1 MKPVTQMLRAFIETD
16 PPKAKGAGLKRK
28 SPLADQKM
36 EMAEIERLL
45 GPDAWPWFGPM
56 LIIDC
61 ETTTDIGQKL
71 RFGVFQERGLNY
83 RDLVERKR
91 LNGRI
96 TREDMD
102 EQRSEGIFYNPAT
115 CSEAEIET
123 MRAHTE
129 KNGLRFLTLEKFL
142 YTVFYRLYY
151 YKRWRE
157 GDPPMTMPMLVIGH
171 NLPFDLGAISYDAGP
186 SKGRNYGGLTLKLAE
201 KRPAIVIKKLGFG
214 KHLFSAHHHWNK
226 RRNLQFVDTQQLGRA
241 MLGPGNSSI
250 KGMLKK
256 LKIGDETKGE
266 ADYEGPITPKYIE
279 YCRADVRAT
288 WRIFV
293 ELRALY
299 RKHGRTREID
309 RIYSE
314 ASLGKAYLTD
324 FGIKPFLQQN
334 PGFDR
339 RMIGPF
345 MEALYGGRSEVR
357 VRHELRETIVADF
370 RSQYSTINA
379 LMRLQDLLIAE
390 RIEAIEGGSASEAA
404 RFLRGVTLADLQRK
418 ETWPKLRGVAL
429 IKPAG
434 DILPVRTVFHADD
447 AQDTADPTLRAQ
459 QIGVN
464 VVLSEPPTWYSFAD
478 VIASKIL
485 NGDRCPEILRTITLE
500 PHGVQSGLKPIK
512 FFGEPNYE
520 IDLVR
525 DDLFQRVIDMR
536 AEVKDDNPAMA
547 LSLKLLA
554 SATSYGALIEFIVD
568 EHTTPRGT
576 TVYHG
581 TESTRRLARAA
592 LPSDDGG
599 FEISGYKAERA
610 GDWFAPW
617 GPLIPAGGRLLLAIA
632 ERLAAD
638 PGLGYGFCDTDSM
651 AFGQPGGMD
660 QDDFRARVEQIA
672 GPHGWFQELSPY
684 SNNDALFNIEPVN
697 YAHDDPKQLEPLYV
711 LAVSAKRYALANR
724 RGEEWTIRKATGHGL
739 GHISAPAYDPTALP
753 PHPAAPLEKLSN
765 SRNPKLVCDLWRI
778 AFEAAGRGDNI
789 QLAVKDALKILPGL
803 NEPQFQQRAL
813 SSRADWLAY
822 DRLPNKRA
830 FMFFNILPAP
840 VSSDWTFAANDP
852 EINKTRN
859 DLLDTTLYAKAGK
872 DFLDKDRLR
881 RSDNNQFPAEIF
893 HNAFG
898 LRLCTV
904 ADCLWDYFDHSEM
917 KSRGEKGLLQRR
929 KMVIFDHEYIG
940 KETNSLI
947 DPDVEAAG
955 DEEIEDAPNI
965 PIFRRGFNPSLLIGL
980 DFDALGV
987 RAGVKPETLRDA
999 FRRGRRL
1006 ERGAMKR
1013 LRASLE
1019 ISEEGAVSIVEAAPT
1034 PAEARRAAR
1043 MARQLRTLH
1052 DALAKGKDFDL
1063 NGARRPA
1070 LKNERRGPVP
1080 LTALRLAVERHLS
1093 DKAARRFFKDRI
1105 GVFWSGRAAIY
1116 AGNEREMRLIEEAI
1130 ALASG
1135 AKRARVVK
1143 RARAGVTALEK
1154 ATAEER
1160 LKARSRKSEHQRQ
1173 ARAARKAAV
1182 EAVFDTP
1189 VEAPRAAGEDA
1200 LPEPFSDAW
1209 TDKFSRAFQALF
1221 VIFLAAVLLIPFR
1234 REIETAWRATIRR
1247 ASPDTASMVFADAL
1261 QDRIEKR
1268 LKRVEA
1274 DKLRKRR
1281 ARRAQNESDHPT
1293 GGVIQQRVR
1302 GRALGDDDAQ
1312 QVASEANAS
1321 PRIVDAD
1328 KVAAAELIPVD
1339 EGE

>member
-16 PPKAKGAGLKRK
+16 APKAKGAALKRK

-91 LNGRI
+91 FNGRI

-115 CSEAEIET
+115 CLETEIET
-123 MRAHTE
+123 MRAHAE
-129 KNGLRFLTLEKFL
+129 KHGVRFLTLEKFL

-201 KRPAIVIKKLGFG
+201 KRPSIVIKKLGFG
-214 KHLFSAHHHWNK
+214 KHLISAHQDWNQ

-241 MLGPGNSSI
+241 MLGPGNSNI

-256 LKIGDETKGE
+256 LKITEETKGE
-266 ADYEGPITPKYIE
+266 ADYEGPITPDYME

-288 WRIFV
+288 WRIFA

-299 RKHGRTREID
+299 RKHGRTRDID

-314 ASLGKAYLTD
+314 ASLGKAYLSD

-334 PGFDR
+334 PGFNR

-345 MEALYGGRSEVR
+345 MEGLYGGRSEVR
-357 VRHELRETIVADF
+357 VRHELRETMQADF

-379 LMRLQDLLIAE
+379 LTGLQELMIAE
-390 RIEAIEGGSASEAA
+390 RVEAIEGGPAGEAA
-404 RFLRGVTLADLQRK
+404 CFLRGVTLADLQRK

-429 IKPAG
+429 IRPDG

-464 VVLSEPPTWYSFAD
+464 VVRSGPPTWYSFAD

-485 NGDRCPEILRTITLE
+485 NGDRCPEILRTITLQ
-500 PHGVQSGLKPIK
+500 PHGVQNGLKPTK

-520 IDLVR
+520 IDLKR

-547 LSLKLLA
+547 LGLKLTA
-554 SATSYGALIEFIVD
+554 SATAYGALIEFIVD
-568 EHTTPRGT
+568 EHKTPRRT

-610 GDWFAPW
+610 GAWFAPW

-638 PGLGYGFCDTDSM
+638 RGLGYAFCDTDSM
-651 AFGQPGGMD
+651 AFVRPEGMSR
-660 QDDFRARVEQIA
+660 DDFRARVQQIA
-672 GPHGWFQELSPY
+672 GPHGWFQELNPY

-697 YAHDDPKQLEPLYV
+697 YALDNPKQLEPLYV

-724 RGEEWTIRKATGHGL
+724 RGEEWIIRKATGHGL
-739 GHISAPAYDPTALP
+739 GHITAPAYDPAALP

-778 AFEAAGRGDNI
+778 AFEAAGRDDDI

-822 DRLPNKRA
+822 DRLPSKRA

-840 VSSDWTFAANDP
+840 VSSDWMFAANDP

-872 DFLDKDRLR
+872 DFLDKDSLR

-893 HNAFG
+893 HDAFG

-917 KSRGEKGLLQRR
+917 KSRGEKGLLRRR
-929 KMVIFDHEYIG
+929 KMVILDHEYIG

-947 DPDVEAAG
+947 DPDVLRRRAMKKSRMR
-955 DEEIEDAPNI
+955 
-965 PIFRRGFNPSLLIGL
+965 PISPY
-980 DFDALGV
+980 FDA
-987 RAGVKPETLRDA
+987 TSILR
-999 FRRGRRL
+999 F
-1006 ERGAMKR
+1006 
-1013 LRASLE
+1013 
-1019 ISEEGAVSIVEAAPT
+1019 
-1034 PAEARRAAR
+1034 
-1043 MARQLRTLH
+1043 
-1052 DALAKGKDFDL
+1052 
-1063 NGARRPA
+1063 
-1070 LKNERRGPVP
+1070 
-1080 LTALRLAVERHLS
+1080 
-1093 DKAARRFFKDRI
+1093 
-1105 GVFWSGRAAIY
+1105 
-1116 AGNEREMRLIEEAI
+1116 
-1130 ALASG
+1130 
-1135 AKRARVVK
+1135 
-1143 RARAGVTALEK
+1143 
-1154 ATAEER
+1154 
-1160 LKARSRKSEHQRQ
+1160 
-1173 ARAARKAAV
+1173 
-1182 EAVFDTP
+1182 
-1189 VEAPRAAGEDA
+1189 
-1200 LPEPFSDAW
+1200 
-1209 TDKFSRAFQALF
+1209 
-1221 VIFLAAVLLIPFR
+1221 
-1234 REIETAWRATIRR
+1234 
-1247 ASPDTASMVFADAL
+1247 
-1261 QDRIEKR
+1261 
-1268 LKRVEA
+1268 
-1274 DKLRKRR
+1274 
-1281 ARRAQNESDHPT
+1281 
-1293 GGVIQQRVR
+1293 
-1302 GRALGDDDAQ
+1302 
-1312 QVASEANAS
+1312 
-1321 PRIVDAD
+1321 
-1328 KVAAAELIPVD
+1328 
-1339 EGE
+1339 